1 MAQKKPAITIATHK
15 ANEAKQSHE
24 VAKATQR
31 IGRRSTQAAP
41 GNTRFLDART
51 MTPVKMEVPTIC
63 DRIRFYREKANMEQK
78 ELGSRIGVRGNA
90 ICNWENGRGRPDISL
105 LPLICEALNVSLYDL
120 FAIPMPIDKYTTEEQ
135 DLIENYRKLSDSHKH
150 VLRGTLTN
158 LTEAQEAE
166 KRRKVIELVYHDK
179 QLAAGFDPGLEF
191 DDTGEPIY
199 LYDREGIS
207 DEYSVFP
214 VSGESMEPDYHDGDM
229 VLVEEYPNCGKIEP
243 GEVGAFIFGN
253 ETYIKVYE
261 KDGLHSL
268 NPAYKTM
275 KFNEDDRVYLIG
287 KIVGK
292 VTDDDIVSDSDRKR
306 YLRIRGK

>member
-1 MAQKKPAITIATHK
+1 MAQKKSAITISTSSGDESHDATK
-15 ANEAKQSHE
+15 T
-24 VAKATQR
+24 TQR

-41 GNTRFLDART
+41 GDTRFLDART

-105 LPLICEALNVSLYDL
+105 LPLICETLNVSLYDL
-120 FAIPMPIDKYTTEEQ
+120 FAIPMPIDKYTAEEQ
-135 DLIENYRKLSDSHKH
+135 DIIENYRKLSDCHKH
-150 VLRGTLTN
+150 GLRGTLAN

-166 KRRKVIELVYHDK
+166 SRREVIELVYHDK

-199 LYDREGIS
+199 LYAREGLS
-207 DEYSVFP
+207 EEYSVFP
-214 VSGESMEPDYHDGDM
+214 VSGDSMEPDYHDGDM
-229 VLVEEYPNCGKIEP
+229 VLVEEYPGCGKIER
-243 GEVGAFIFGN
+243 GEIGAFIIGK

-268 NPAYKTM
+268 NEDYKTM

>member
-1 MAQKKPAITIATHK
+1 MTQKKPTITKISISNDDK
-15 ANEAKQSHE
+15 SHDST
-24 VAKATQR
+24 ATQR

-41 GNTRFLDART
+41 GDTRFLDART

-78 ELGSRIGVRGNA
+78 ELGSRIGVKGNA

-120 FAIPMPIDKYTTEEQ
+120 FAIPKPIDKYTAEEQ
-135 DLIENYRKLSDSHKH
+135 VLIAKYRKLSDSHKH

-166 KRRKVIELVYHDK
+166 SRREIIELVYHDK

-199 LYDREGIS
+199 LYAREGIS
-207 DEYSVFP
+207 EKYSVFP
-214 VSGESMEPDYHDGDM
+214 VSGDSMEPDYHDGDM
-229 VLVEEYPNCGKIEP
+229 VLVEEYPGCGKIEP
-243 GEVGAFIFGN
+243 GELGAFIIGN

-268 NPAYKTM
+268 NMDYKTM
-275 KFNEDDRVYLIG
+275 KFDADDRVFLIG
-287 KIVGK
+287 KIMGK
-292 VTDDDIVSDSDRKR
+292 VTEEDIASDADKKMF
-306 YLRIRGK
+306 LRIRGK

>member
-1 MAQKKPAITIATHK
+1 MAQKKLAITIATHK
-15 ANEAKQSHE
+15 ADEPKQS
-24 VAKATQR
+24 APAATQR

-41 GNTRFLDART
+41 GDTRFLDART
-51 MTPVKMEVPTIC
+51 MMPVKMEVPTIC

-120 FAIPMPIDKYTTEEQ
+120 FAIPMPIDKYTAEEQ
-135 DLIENYRKLSDSHKH
+135 ELIENYRKLSDSHKH
-150 VLRGTLTN
+150 VLRGTLAN

-166 KRRKVIELVYHDK
+166 SRRKVIELVYHDK
-179 QLAAGFDPGLEF
+179 QLCAGFDPGLEF

-199 LYDREGIS
+199 LYAREGLS

-214 VSGESMEPDYHDGDM
+214 VSGDSMEPDYHDGDM
-229 VLVEEYPNCGKIEP
+229 VLVEEYPGCGKIET
-243 GEVGAFIFGN
+243 GEIGAFIIGN

-275 KFNEDDRVYLIG
+275 KFNEEDRVYLIG

-292 VTDDDIVSDSDRKR
+292 LTDEDIVSDADKKR

>member
-1 MAQKKPAITIATHK
+1 MAQKKSAITISTSSGDESHDATK
-15 ANEAKQSHE
+15 T
-24 VAKATQR
+24 TQR
-31 IGRRSTQAAP
+31 IGRRSTQAAS
-41 GNTRFLDART
+41 GDTRFLDART

-63 DRIRFYREKANMEQK
+63 DRIHFYREKANMEQK

-120 FAIPMPIDKYTTEEQ
+120 FAIPMPIDKYTAEEQ
-135 DLIENYRKLSDSHKH
+135 DIIENYRKLSDSHKH
-150 VLRGTLTN
+150 VLRGTLAN

-166 KRRKVIELVYHDK
+166 SRREVIELVYHDK

-199 LYDREGIS
+199 LYAREGLS
-207 DEYSVFP
+207 EEYSVFP
-214 VSGESMEPDYHDGDM
+214 VSGDSMEPDYHDGDM
-229 VLVEEYPNCGKIEP
+229 VLVEEYPGCGKIEP
-243 GEVGAFIFGN
+243 GEIGN

-268 NPAYKTM
+268 NEDYKTM

>member
-1 MAQKKPAITIATHK
+1 MAQKKSAITISTSSGDESHDATK
-15 ANEAKQSHE
+15 T
-24 VAKATQR
+24 TQR
-31 IGRRSTQAAP
+31 IGRRSTQAAS
-41 GNTRFLDART
+41 GDTRFLDART
-51 MTPVKMEVPTIC
+51 MTPVKMKVPTIC
-63 DRIRFYREKANMEQK
+63 DRIHFYREKANMEQK

-120 FAIPMPIDKYTTEEQ
+120 FAIPMPIDKYTSEEQ
-135 DLIENYRKLSDSHKH
+135 ELIQKYRKLSDSHKH
-150 VLRGTLTN
+150 VLRGTLAN

-166 KRRKVIELVYHDK
+166 SRREVIELVYHDK

-199 LYDREGIS
+199 LYAREGLS
-207 DEYSVFP
+207 EEYSVFP
-214 VSGESMEPDYHDGDM
+214 VSGDSMEPDYHDGDM
-229 VLVEEYPNCGKIEP
+229 VLVEEYPGCGKIEP
-243 GEVGAFIFGN
+243 GEIGAFIIGN

-268 NPAYKTM
+268 NEDYKTM